1 MAAAAVTE
9 LMTEAAED
17 EAVTLGFG
25 REAEDGPPI
34 LELTRAEDGDESMV
48 DDARDAEFDAIG
60 ATGAG
65 DVPPAMFSACMRGK
79 FWLDDPTYMIG
90 LETMIQ
96 F

>member
-9 LMTEAAED
+9 LTTEGAED
-17 EAVTLGFG
+17 EAATLVLGG
-25 REAEDGPPI
+25 ETEDEPPV
-34 LELTRAEDGDESMV
+34 LELTRAEDADEGMV

-60 ATGAG
+60 AG
-65 DVPPAMFSACMRGK
+65 DVPPAMLSACMRGK
-79 FWLDDPTYMIG
+79 FWLEDPTYMIG